1 MSAQQQP
8 TPDPKTSKP
17 VRRVTVADIA
27 RMHAQGTRIPM
38 LTAYDYPT
46 ARIVDEAGVP
56 MILVGDSVGMVM
68 LGYEETVS
76 VTMEEMLHHVKAVV
90 RGTRRALVVAD
101 MPFLSYGVNLEH
113 SLENAGRFI
122 SEGGAQAVK
131 VEGGVRSA
139 RTIEAIA
146 RAGIPVMA
154 HIGLTP
160 QAVHGLGGHRV
171 QGKTVESAR
180 HLLADAFGVQEAGAF
195 SVVLELVPA
204 ELAAAVTERLRIP
217 TIGIGAGAGCSGQVQ
232 VITDLLGLTYGF
244 IPRHAKKY
252 ENLAERMAAA
262 ISSYAEEVGGGT
274 FPAAEHSSSIDPD
287 VLAEVLGAGDLD
299 RAPVG
304 SYSASMPSAPIPLDR
319 DL

>member
-1 MSAQQQP
+1 MSATSQP
-8 TPDPKTSKP
+8 QPDTKAATKP
-17 VRRVTVADIA
+17 VRRVTLSDIA
-27 RMHAQGTRIPM
+27 KMHADGRRIAM

-46 ARIVDEAGVP
+46 ARVIDEAGVP
-56 MILVGDSVGMVM
+56 LILVGDSVGMVM
-68 LGYEETVS
+68 LGYEETVRVS
-76 VTMEEMLHHVKAVV
+76 MEEMLHHTKAVV
-90 RGTRRALVVAD
+90 RGTRRSLVVGD

-146 RAGIPVMA
+146 KAGIAVMG

-160 QAVHGLGGHRV
+160 QSVHGLGGHKV

-180 HLLADAFGVQEAGAF
+180 HLLADAFAVQEAGAF
-195 SVVLELVPA
+195 AVVLELVPA
-204 ELAAAVTERLRIP
+204 ELAAAITDRLKIP
-217 TIGIGAGAGCSGQVQ
+217 TIGIGAGASCSGQVQ

-244 IPRHAKKY
+244 IPKHARKY
-252 ENLAERMAAA
+252 ENLAERMAEA
-262 ISSYAEEVGGGT
+262 IGNYAKDVAEGT
-274 FPAAEHSSSIDPD
+274 FPAPGNSSSMQAD
-287 VLAEVLGAGDLD
+287 VLAEVLGEGELD
-299 RAPVG
+299 RAEATAAAAIG
-304 SYSASMPSAPIPLDR
+304 EPIPLDR